1 MEVKM
6 LSETKS
12 ALGGKNAKFLLLVI
26 LLLSGCGPKQFLWQG
41 SYIAINTTEKPKED
55 FKTNGFIVISY
66 ELNKDANVPYKFA
79 LVQDNK
85 QAGVIFL
92 ENHSE
97 FEALGTS
104 YFLEENGV
112 KRSGSIPFISSS
124 VNHVSYKSY
133 KTLPKY
139 EEVKN
144 DVITILSGQSPEE
157 VFDTTTERSKEDFQ
171 TNDYIVIAYEL
182 NKKTNTLYK
191 FILVMENE
199 EVGTIVLE
207 RHKEK
212 KSGVL
217 ETEYLLETDIKGK
230 WHVPCI
236 SSHKDSLSSSNH
248 VTYKSYPK
256 CPDYETVK
264 NDVISVL
271 SGTLPK

>member
-1 MEVKM
+1 M
-6 LSETKS
+6 
-12 ALGGKNAKFLLLVI
+12 KNAKFLLLI
-26 LLLSGCGPKQFLWQG
+26 LLLLSGCAPKQVLWKG
-41 SYIAINTTEKPKED
+41 NYISINTTETPKED
-55 FKTNGFIVISY
+55 FKASGFTVISY
-66 ELNKDANVPYKFA
+66 APIEKNKDTYTPYKFA

-112 KRSGSIPFISSS
+112 KRSGPIPFISSFGK
-124 VNHVSYKSY
+124 HVSYKSY

-157 VFDTTTERSKEDFQ
+157 VFDTTTVRSKEDFI
-171 TNDYIVIAYEL
+171 TNDYIVIAYAPVEL

-191 FILVMENE
+191 FILIMENV
-199 EVGTIVLE
+199 EVGTITLE

-217 ETEYLLETDIKGK
+217 ETEYLLETDVKGN
-230 WHVPCI
+230 WRVPCI
-236 SSHKDSLSSSNH
+236 SSHKDSLSPSNH
-248 VTYKSYPK
+248 VTYKSYSQQ
-256 CPDYETVK
+256 PDYETLK

-271 SGTLPK
+271 SK